1 MNGTLNRRELM
12 MKALAGLAGGALG
25 WLPVEL
31 ATNGHSLTEAPTEAN
46 LIFTYIA
53 MCVLSGLIGGF
64 IVAAEGQQIELTPET
79 RNRFLRGFFIC
90 ALIAVFSNYIS
101 NRIFGAIITSGG
113 WSVNHEGSMAFLV
126 IGRITSWIVMGGLL
140 GAGVGIAT
148 FSIPNIGK
156 GGLGGVIGGFIG
168 GALFDLINYASGGGL
183 PARLIG
189 LSLIGLAIG
198 LLIGLVQELTKS
210 AWIVVEKGR
219 LRGRQ
224 FRIEGARAS
233 IGRAEENPIGLFG
246 DQSVQPRHAIIERSG
261 KDYILKNL
269 AVDAGTT
276 VNGSRIESVAL
287 HEGDRINIGG
297 YEMVFHLRQAAGQAR
312 GSLATRAPSPTPAA
326 AAAPAAA
333 APAASVVNGAPAGG
347 PYLID
352 SNGQR
357 HALKR
362 DASTTLGRALDNDIV
377 VNDSSVSRHHAA
389 IESQY
394 GSTKVRDLSSQNGT
408 FVSERRVTE
417 AYLSDGDS
425 VRLGDAP
432 FTFRA

>member
-12 MKALAGLAGGALG
+12 MKAIAGLAGGALG

-31 ATNGHSLTEAPTEAN
+31 ATNGHSLTEVETNAS
-46 LIFTYIA
+46 LYFTYFA
-53 MCVLSGLIGGF
+53 MCTLSGLIGGF

-79 RNRFLRGFFIC
+79 RSRFLRGFIIC
-90 ALIAVFSNYIS
+90 AIIAIGSNFIS
-101 NRIFGAIITSGG
+101 NFIFGAILAAGG
-113 WSVNHEGSMAFLV
+113 WSVNHPGSMAFLV

-156 GGLGGVIGGFIG
+156 GGLGGVIGGFVG
-168 GALFDLINYASGGGL
+168 GALFDLINYLSGGGL

-198 LLIGLVQELTKS
+198 LAIGLVQELTKA
-210 AWIVVEKGR
+210 AWIVVERGR

-224 FRIEGARAS
+224 YRIEGARAS

-246 DQSVQPRHAIIERSG
+246 DQGVQPRHAIVERSG
-261 KDYILKNL
+261 KDYVLKNL
-269 AVDAGTT
+269 AVAAGTM

-297 YEMVFHLRQAAGQAR
+297 YELVFHLRQAAGQAQA
-312 GSLATRAPSPTPAA
+312 SLATRAPAPAPVA
-326 AAAPAAA
+326 APAPAAAPAAGVA
-333 APAASVVNGAPAGG
+333 NGG

-352 SNGQR
+352 ASGQR
-357 HALKR
+357 YALKR

-377 VNDSSVSRHHAA
+377 VNHSSVSRHHAA

>member
-31 ATNGHSLTEAPTEAN
+31 ATNGHSLTEAPTAAN

-53 MCVLSGLIGGF
+53 MCILSGLIGGF

-90 ALIAVFSNYIS
+90 AFIAIFSNYIS

-148 FSIPNIGK
+148 FNIPNIGK

-198 LLIGLVQELTKS
+198 LLIGLVQELTKA

-233 IGRAEENPIGLFG
+233 IGRAEENPVGLFG
-246 DQSVQPRHAIIERSG
+246 DQGVQPRHAIIERSG
-261 KDYILKNL
+261 KDYVLKNL
-269 AVDAGTT
+269 AVAAGTM

-297 YEMVFHLRQAAGQAR
+297 YEMVFHLRQAAGQAQASR
-312 GSLATRAPSPTPAA
+312 ATRAPAPTPASV
-326 AAAPAAA
+326 AAAP
-333 APAASVVNGAPAGG
+333 PAAGVANGAAAGG

-352 SNGQR
+352 SSGQR
-357 HALKR
+357 YALKR

-377 VNDSSVSRHHAA
+377 VNHSSVSRHHAA

-408 FVSERRVTE
+408 FVSERRVSE

>member
-12 MKALAGLAGGALG
+12 MKALAGLAGGAIG

-31 ATNGHSLTEAPTEAN
+31 ATNGHSLTEVETAAS
-46 LIFTYIA
+46 LYFTYFA
-53 MCVLSGLIGGF
+53 MCMLSGLIGGF
-64 IVAAEGQQIELTPET
+64 IVAAEGQQIELTRET
-79 RNRFLRGFFIC
+79 RNRFLRGFIIC
-90 ALIAVFSNYIS
+90 AVIAIFSNYIS
-101 NRIFGAIITSGG
+101 NRIFGAILAIGG
-113 WSVNHEGSMAFLV
+113 WSINHEGSMAFLV

-148 FSIPNIGK
+148 FNIPNIGK

-189 LSLIGLAIG
+189 LSLIGLMIG
-198 LLIGLVQELTKS
+198 LLIGLVQELTKA

-246 DQSVQPRHAIIERSG
+246 DQGVQPRHAIIERNGS
-261 KDYILKNL
+261 DYVLKNL
-269 AVDAGTT
+269 AVAAGTV
-276 VNGSRIESVAL
+276 VNGSRIESAVL
-287 HEGDRINIGG
+287 REGDRINIGG
-297 YEMVFHLRQAAGQAR
+297 YEMVFHLRQAVRQPRA
-312 GSLATRAPSPTPAA
+312 SLATRAPSP
-326 AAAPAAA
+326 APASAA
-333 APAASVVNGAPAGG
+333 APAASVANGG
-347 PYLID
+347 PYLVD
-352 SNGQR
+352 SSGQR
-357 HALKR
+357 YPLKC
-362 DASTTLGRALDNDIV
+362 DSSTTLGRALDNDIV
-377 VNDSSVSRHHAA
+377 VNHSSVSRHHAA
-389 IESQY
+389 IESQN

-417 AYLSDGDS
+417 AYLNDGDS

>member
-31 ATNGHSLTEAPTEAN
+31 ATNGHSLTEAPTTAN
-46 LIFTYIA
+46 LIFTYLA
-53 MCVLSGLIGGF
+53 MCILSGFIGGF
-64 IVAAEGQQIELTPET
+64 IVAAEGQQIELSPET

-90 ALIAVFSNYIS
+90 AFIAIFSNYIS
-101 NRIFGAIITSGG
+101 NRVFGAIISSGG
-113 WSVNHEGSMAFLV
+113 WSLNHEGSMAFLV

-148 FSIPNIGK
+148 FNIPNIGK

-168 GALFDLINYASGGGL
+168 GALFDLINYMSGGGL

-198 LLIGLVQELTKS
+198 LLIGLVQELTKA

-246 DQSVQPRHAIIERSG
+246 DQGVQPRHAIIERSG
-261 KDYILKNL
+261 KDYVLKNL
-269 AVDAGTT
+269 AVAAGTT
-276 VNGSRIESVAL
+276 VNGTRIESVAL

-297 YEMVFHLRQAAGQAR
+297 YEMVFHLRQAAGHPPA
-312 GSLATRAPSPTPAA
+312 SLATRAPSPAPVAA
-326 AAAPAAA
+326 PIPAAA
-333 APAASVVNGAPAGG
+333 APVASVVNGG
-347 PYLID
+347 PCLVD
-352 SNGQR
+352 ASGQR
-357 HALKR
+357 YVLKR

-377 VNDSSVSRHHAA
+377 VNHSSVSRHHAA
-389 IESQY
+389 IESQH
-394 GSTKVRDLSSQNGT
+394 GSTKVRDLQSQNGT
-408 FVSERRVTE
+408 FVSDRRVTE